1 METGPATAR
10 RGSKS
15 GRLDDEGKRLLAA
28 ILEYSLLLRP
38 RQHQEQGSS
47 QLGLDRVMKAHGLG
61 PRHITALLS
70 VALYGPL
77 SVTQLAE
84 RHHMLVKT
92 ASLIAVELEAAGL
105 LERREDPTDR
115 RRTIVAIAKGKEGAI
130 EQGLNRR
137 AAPLRRTLDRLDP
150 AQRRALITGLEVL
163 GEELSRARSGDGGVE

>member
-1 METGPATAR
+1 MKVAAATAR
-10 RGSKS
+10 RRSNS
-15 GRLDDEGKRLLAA
+15 GRLNDEGKRLLAA

-38 RQHQEQGSS
+38 QPHHDHGSS
-47 QLGLDRVMKAHGLG
+47 QLGLDRAMKAHRLG

-92 ASLIAVELEAAGL
+92 ASLIAVELEAAGV
-105 LERREDPTDR
+105 LERSEDPADR
-115 RRTIVAIAKGKEGAI
+115 RRTIVAIARGKERAI

-137 AAPLRRTLDRLDP
+137 AAPIRRTLDRLSP
-150 AQRRALITGLEVL
+150 AERRGLIAGLEVL
-163 GEELSRARSGDGGVE
+163 GEELSRARDEGGLE